1 MRKQISRVASWTM
14 VSRIAGFVRDI
25 IMAAVLGAGP
35 VADAFLVAFR
45 LPNHFRAIFAEGAVT
60 TAYVPAYARVRAQEG
75 AEAARRFADSVF
87 GWQLV
92 AQGLLLGAAL
102 IATPWL
108 ITLLAPGFVDD
119 PAKFALAGELTRI
132 TFPSLLLISCM
143 TLLSGSLNAVEKF
156 AAAAA
161 APVLMN
167 LCMIAGLLAWRW
179 FPTVGHAAA
188 WGVLASG
195 LAQFLLVW
203 WAARRAG
210 VGPRLARPRLDEDTR
225 RFFRALGPAVIGSM
239 GVQVAMFADTI
250 IASFLSDGA
259 LAALYYADRIN
270 QLPIGVIG
278 IAAGTVVLPQM
289 SKKLAEGDE
298 AGARAAQNRAMEF
311 TLLLAA
317 PCVVAFLMIP
327 DLIMTA
333 LFQRGKFDAMAAAAA
348 GGTLAAYAVGLV
360 AFVLIRSAVA
370 SFYARGGHQNAPLCL
385 AHRHCR
391 QRGAEGGA
399 DGTAGAGGAGAG
411 HVRRRVDQ
419 RGAGDFPCSPQGLL
433 RTGCPVQAQRR
444 HRCARRARPWP
455 RAVGR
460 QHVAAP
466 PDAAPARLP
475 GGSDA
480 RHHGRGGRR
489 GLRRRGLARPQSPAT
504 RSLTSSASLRMA
516 GPPRPISRPTPKAS
530 LRIMT
535 HLLLLAA
542 SRLSQGLRWHVRN
555 ELVGPIPRPLIS
567 RFGNNRWN

>member
-14 VSRIAGFVRDI
+14 LSRVVGFVRDI

-35 VADAFLVAFR
+35 VADAFLIAFR
-45 LPNHFRAIFAEGAVT
+45 LPNHFRAIFAEGAMS
-60 TAYVPAYARVRAQEG
+60 TAYVPAYSRVRTQEG
-75 AEAARRFADSVF
+75 PDAARRFADSVF
-87 GWQLV
+87 AWQLL
-92 AQGLLLGAAL
+92 AQGVLLAAAL
-102 IATPWL
+102 LATPWL
-108 ITLLAPGFVDD
+108 ITLLAPGFQDD
-119 PAKFALAGELTRI
+119 PAKFALATELTRI

-195 LAQFLLVW
+195 LAQFGLVW
-203 WAARRAG
+203 WAATRAG
-210 VGPRLARPRLDEDTR
+210 VGPRLRTPLLDADTR

-289 SKKLAEGDE
+289 AKKLAEGDE

-317 PCVVAFLMIP
+317 PCVVAFVMIP

-348 GGTLAAYAVGLV
+348 GGTLAAYAIGLV

-370 SFYARGGHQNAPLCL
+370 CFYARGDTRTPLYASLTGIAINVALKVALMGPLAQVGLALATSVGAWVNVGLVIVLARRKGYFALDARFRRSAAVIALAALGLGLVLWAGNAWLPGLLRQTAALRASALQPVVQL
-385 AHRHCR
+385 ALM
-391 QRGAEGGA
+391 AA
-399 DGTAGAGGAGAG
+399 AGGAVYLGVVWLGLRA
-411 HVRRRVDQ
+411 RRR
-419 RGAGDFPCSPQGLL
+419 
-433 RTGCPVQAQRR
+433 
-444 HRCARRARPWP
+444 
-455 RAVGR
+455 
-460 QHVAAP
+460 AA
-466 PDAAPARLP
+466 
-475 GGSDA
+475 
-480 RHHGRGGRR
+480 
-489 GLRRRGLARPQSPAT
+489 
-504 RSLTSSASLRMA
+504 
-516 GPPRPISRPTPKAS
+516 
-530 LRIMT
+530 
-535 HLLLLAA
+535 
-542 SRLSQGLRWHVRN
+542 
-555 ELVGPIPRPLIS
+555 
-567 RFGNNRWN
+567 